1 LSTQALAANLVK
13 TTYDNLP
20 KETVEA
26 TKKSILDILGVMLP
40 PTTLVKTCASIYE
53 VVSEAGGKPES
64 TIIGFGGKAPC
75 WEAAFVNGSLCHA
88 IDFDDCVGLEKPLM
102 HPTGSS
108 FPAALAM
115 AERVGKV
122 SGKELITA
130 VALGNDLSVRLAA
143 CPKGNVVFGYPFFP
157 ITTFGVFAAAAVSGK
172 ILGLSEPETVNNLG
186 LALNRVSGVTKG
198 LFTCDIRAIRDGI
211 NGKEGI
217 LCALLASKGLDACKD
232 AVELLFN
239 VYYKDDINPEY
250 LTADLGKKFR
260 GEEVGFKPWP
270 SCQGTHSYIQA
281 TLQIVSANNIQ
292 LEQVGEIVLHGN
304 KEGEGLFFPSDI
316 KQKPKTSITAKVALP
331 FAVSVA
337 VVHRNV
343 SIANFL
349 PENLGDPRVLEMA
362 KKTKFILEPELGSYS
377 SRVELKT
384 KDGKVYRAVV
394 DVLRGSI
401 QNPLSTDELV
411 SKFKDCARYAK
422 IPMSASTIDR
432 IINNILNLEKIKDI
446 SEITRLL

>member
-1 LSTQALAANLVK
+1 LSTQALAANIVK
-13 TTYDNLP
+13 TNYDSLP

-53 VVSEAGGKPES
+53 LVSEAGGKPES

-115 AERVGKV
+115 AERKGKV

-211 NGKEGI
+211 NGKEGT

-239 VYYKDDINPEY
+239 IYYKDDINPEY

-260 GEEVGFKPWP
+260 GSEVGFKPWP
-270 SCQGTHSYIQA
+270 SCQGTHSYIQG
-281 TLQIVSANNIQ
+281 TLQIATGNNIQ
-292 LEQVGEIVLHGN
+292 PEQVEEIVLHGN

-337 VVHRNV
+337 VVHKNV

-349 PENLGDPRVLEMA
+349 PENLGDPRVLDMA
-362 KKTKFILEPELGSYS
+362 KKIKFILEPDRGSYS

-384 KDGKVYRAVV
+384 KDGKVYEAKV

-411 SKFKDCARYAK
+411 NKFKDCSRYAK
-422 IPMSASTIDR
+422 KPMSASTVDR
-432 IINNILNLEKIKDI
+432 IINNILDLEKIKDI
-446 SEITRLL
+446 SEITKLL